1 MPDPYALPPDGLPA
15 YEAPDEADL
24 HRAARAGVQR
34 LGRRSAHPADRIMAA
49 HLAADVVQALRDANY
64 VILKQP
70 SPQLVEDIDPQKG
83 A

>member
-1 MPDPYALPPDGLPA
+1 MIEPYLLPSSEA
-15 YEAPDEADL
+15 RYEAPDEAAL

-34 LGRRSAHPADRIMAA
+34 LGRRSAHPGDRTMAA
-49 HLAADVVQALRDANY
+49 HVAAEVVQALRDAHY

-70 SPQLVEDIDPQKG
+70 SPQMVEDIDPPKG